1 MHSAESPDRR
11 SFTSA
16 CLAQGIDVSTRGG
29 DLYRLKEIMGHA
41 DMKTTVKYA
50 HLRPDALIEEMEKC
64 FG

>member
-1 MHSAESPDRR
+1 VFA
-11 SFTSA
+11 
-16 CLAQGIDVSTRGG
+16 IRGS

-41 DMKTTVKYA
+41 DMKTTMKYA